1 MVLEKEIAQILKAI
15 DTYGNTITVINN
27 SVDSVDDYGVRV
39 QSMPSSFT
47 IKASMEN
54 LKQYEKISLG
64 DGEYAFKGF
73 RATMDGSANIDEGSQ
88 VEYNSKT
95 YKVSDIENID
105 VGDDRKIKIVLLEE
119 Q

>member
-1 MVLEKEIAQILKAI
+1 MVLEKEIKQILNVI
-15 DTYGNTITVINN
+15 NTYGNTIRVINN
-27 SVDSVDDYGVRV
+27 LVDSVDEYGVRV
-39 QSMPSSFT
+39 QSKPSSFT

-73 RATMDGSANIDEGSQ
+73 RATMDGSANIDEESQ
-88 VEYNSKT
+88 VEYNDKI